1 MQLILMAL
9 IFLGGCDFC
18 YMVHLLPPKVEYLL
32 MVGVALFWT
41 IGYILIIYKGF
52 KDQSCGVPL
61 AAICAN
67 ITWEFLLTFIMP
79 FHPLQ
84 QFVTLV
90 WFLLDCIILLQ
101 FLYYSKNVFSK
112 RTLHISVFS
121 LMVVAF
127 LVQYG
132 MAIEFHDELGIYS
145 AFGINLLMSIL
156 FIKLLL
162 TKELQGQSLSIAYF
176 KMIGTLSA
184 SILFYSLYPLSIL
197 LTMMYIL
204 IFMLDVVYIL
214 MVYNK
219 LITIVHKS
227 TINHKPG

>member
-1 MQLILMAL
+1 ME
-9 IFLGGCDFC
+9 
-18 YMVHLLPPKVEYLL
+18 HLLPLKAEYLM
-32 MVGVALFWT
+32 MVGIALFWI

-52 KDQSCGVPL
+52 KDQSCGMPL

-67 ITWEFLLTFIMP
+67 ISWEFLLTFIMP

-84 QFVTLV
+84 QIVTLV

-112 RTLHISVFS
+112 RMLHVSVFT
-121 LMVVAF
+121 LIVIAF
-127 LVQYG
+127 LLQYG
-132 MAIEFHDELGIYS
+132 MAVEFDDELGIYS

-156 FIKLLL
+156 FIKLVQ
-162 TKELQGQSLSIAYF
+162 TKELYGQSLWIAYF
-176 KMIGTLSA
+176 KMIGTLCA
-184 SILFYSLYPLSIL
+184 SILCYSLFPSSIL

-204 IFMLDVVYIL
+204 IFMLDVVYML

-219 LITIVHKS
+219 SITIINKS
-227 TINHKPG
+227 TIYKKTI